1 MGLDAMENPLQV
13 VDPELYDAVCRDL
26 HRQLTR
32 IDLIAAEN
40 YVSAAV
46 LVATGSVM
54 TNKYAEGYPAARYYG
69 GCEWIDVAERL
80 AIERAKQIFG
90 AEHANVQPHC
100 GTQANMAV
108 YFAMLKPGD
117 TIMALDLAHG
127 GHLSHG
133 APKSFCGA
141 LYNVVHYGVSRES
154 ETLDMDQ
161 VRELALKHRPRLI
174 VTGASSYPRF
184 IDFARFGEIAREV
197 GAWLMAD
204 VAHPAGLIAAGLHP
218 SPVPHADFVTA
229 TTHKTM
235 RGPRGGI
242 ILCRGEHAAK
252 IDSQVFPGIQ
262 GGPMM
267 HTIAGKAVA
276 LKEALEPHF
285 AEYQAQILANCQAML
300 GELQNRGH
308 RIVTGG
314 SDNHLFLVDL
324 RSLGMAGRLACQLLD
339 EAGITL
345 NQNLIPFDP
354 RSARET
360 SGIRIGTPAV
370 TTRGMRE
377 PEMLLIA
384 DWIDRV
390 LRRPDDAGL
399 RARLRAEVEDLCL
412 QFPIYTGLSGIFL
425 PELAVRGTGTLPVRP
440 TGGTPVPLA
449 PD

>member
-1 MGLDAMENPLQV
+1 MDNPLQA
-13 VDPELYDAVCRDL
+13 VDPEIYDAVCRDL

-40 YVSAAV
+40 YTSAAV
-46 LVATGSVM
+46 MIATGSVM
-54 TNKYAEGYPAARYYG
+54 TNKYAEGYYGARYYG
-69 GCEWIDVAERL
+69 GCEFVDVAERL

-108 YFAMLKPGD
+108 YFAFLRPGD
-117 TIMALDLAHG
+117 TLMALDLAHG

-141 LYNVVHYGVSRES
+141 LYNVVPYGVSRET
-154 ETLDMDQ
+154 ETIDMDQ
-161 VRELALKHRPRLI
+161 VRELAQRHRPKLI

-184 IDFARFGEIAREV
+184 IDFQRFAEVAREV
-197 GAWLMAD
+197 GAYLMAD

-218 SPVPHADFVTA
+218 TPVPYADFVTA

-242 ILCRGEHAAK
+242 IMCKKEYAAK
-252 IDSQVFPGIQ
+252 VDAQVFPGIQ
-262 GGPMM
+262 GGPLM

-276 LKEALEPHF
+276 LKEALEPDF
-285 AEYQAQILANCQAML
+285 ADYQAQILANCQAML
-300 GELQNRGH
+300 RELQDRGY

-324 RSLGMAGRLACQLLD
+324 RNIGITGRLACQLLD

-354 RSARET
+354 RSAREA

-370 TTRGMRE
+370 TTRGMKE
-377 PEMLLIA
+377 PEMFLIA

-390 LRRPDDAGL
+390 LRRPDDAAL
-399 RARLRAEVEDLCL
+399 RARIRPEVEELCL
-412 QFPIYTGLSGIFL
+412 QFPIYPGLSGIFL
-425 PELAVRGTGTLPVRP
+425 PELAERVG
-440 TGGTPVPLA
+440 A
-449 PD
+449 

>member
-1 MGLDAMENPLQV
+1 MDFEAMNNPLRD
-13 VDPELYDAVCRDL
+13 VDPEIYEAVCRDL

-40 YVSAAV
+40 YTSAAV
-46 LVATGSVM
+46 MVATGSVM

-69 GCEWIDVAERL
+69 GCEFIDVAERL
-80 AIERAKQIFG
+80 AIERARQIFG

-108 YFAMLKPGD
+108 YFAILKPGD
-117 TIMALDLAHG
+117 TIMSLDLAHG

-141 LYNVVHYGVSRES
+141 LYNAVPYGVSRET
-154 ETLDMDQ
+154 ETIDMDQ
-161 VRELALKHRPRLI
+161 VRDLALKHRPKLI

-184 IDFARFGEIAREV
+184 IDFRRFGEIAREV
-197 GAWLMAD
+197 GAHLMAD
-204 VAHPAGLIAAGLHP
+204 IAHPAGLIAAGLHP
-218 SPVPHADFVTA
+218 SPVPHAEFVTA

-242 ILCRGEHAAK
+242 ILCTREHAAK
-252 IDSQVFPGIQ
+252 IDSTVFPGIQ

-276 LKEALEPHF
+276 LKEALNPEF

-300 GELQNRGH
+300 RELAGRSY

-324 RSLGMAGRLACQLLD
+324 RNVGMTGRLASQLLD

-370 TTRGMRE
+370 TTRGMKQ

-390 LRRPDDAGL
+390 LRRPDDADL
-399 RARLRAEVEDLCL
+399 RSGIRTEVEDLCL

-425 PELAVRGTGTLPVRP
+425 PELAVRVG
-440 TGGTPVPLA
+440 A
-449 PD
+449 

>member
-1 MGLDAMENPLQV
+1 MNAGATENPLKA
-13 VDPELYDAVCRDL
+13 VDPEIYEAVRRDL

-32 IDLIAAEN
+32 VDLIAAEN
-40 YVSAAV
+40 YTSIAV
-46 LVATGSVM
+46 LIATGSVM
-54 TNKYAEGYPAARYYG
+54 TNKYAEGYAGARYYG
-69 GCEWIDVAERL
+69 GCEWVDVAERL
-80 AIERAKQIFG
+80 AIERAKRIFG

-108 YFAMLKPGD
+108 YFAILKPGD

-141 LYNVVHYGVSRES
+141 LYNIVPYGVNRET
-154 ETLDMDQ
+154 EMIDMDQ
-161 VRELALKHRPRLI
+161 VRDLALRHRPKLI

-184 IDFARFGEIAREV
+184 IDFKAFGEIAREV
-197 GAWLMAD
+197 GAYLMAD
-204 VAHPAGLIAAGLHP
+204 IAHPAGLIAAGLHP

-242 ILCRGEHAAK
+242 IMCKAEYAARV
-252 IDSQVFPGIQ
+252 DAQVFPGIQ
-262 GGPMM
+262 GGPLM

-276 LKEALEPHF
+276 LKEALSPDF

-300 GELQNRGH
+300 HELARRGY

-324 RSLGMAGRLACQLLD
+324 RSIGMTGRLACQLLD

-370 TTRGMRE
+370 TTRGMKE

-384 DWIDRV
+384 DWIDQV
-390 LRRPDDAGL
+390 LRRPDDAAL
-399 RARLRAEVEDLCL
+399 RARIRNEVEELCL
-412 QFPIYTGLSGIFL
+412 QFPIYTGLSDML
-425 PELAVRGTGTLPVRP
+425 VPEPVESV
-440 TGGTPVPLA
+440 GA
-449 PD
+449 

>member
-1 MGLDAMENPLQV
+1 MESPLQV
-13 VDPELYDAVCRDL
+13 ADPEIYEAVRRDL

-32 IDLIAAEN
+32 VDLIAAEN
-40 YVSAAV
+40 YTSVAV
-46 LVATGSVM
+46 LTATGSVM
-54 TNKYAEGYPAARYYG
+54 TNKYAEGYPGARYYG
-69 GCEWIDVAERL
+69 GCEWVDVAERL
-80 AIERAKQIFG
+80 AVERAKQIFG

-108 YFAMLKPGD
+108 YFAILKPGD

-141 LYNVVHYGVSRES
+141 LYHIIPYGVSRET
-154 ETLDMDQ
+154 ETIDTDQ
-161 VRELALKHRPRLI
+161 VRELALKHRPKLI

-184 IDFARFGEIAREV
+184 INFQAFAEIAREV
-197 GAWLMAD
+197 GAYLMAD
-204 VAHPAGLIAAGLHP
+204 IAHPAGLIAAGLHP

-242 ILCRGEHAAK
+242 IMCRGEYAARV
-252 IDSQVFPGIQ
+252 DSQVFPGIQ
-262 GGPMM
+262 GGPLM

-276 LKEALEPHF
+276 LKEALSPDF

-300 GELQNRGH
+300 HELAGRGY

-324 RSLGMAGRLACQLLD
+324 RSIGMTGRLACQLLD
-339 EAGITL
+339 QAGITL

-377 PEMLLIA
+377 PEMRLIA
-384 DWIDRV
+384 DWMDQV
-390 LRRPDDAGL
+390 LRRPDDAEL
-399 RARLRAEVEDLCL
+399 RSRIRREVEDLCL
-412 QFPIYTGLSGIFL
+412 QFPIYTGLSDML
-425 PELAVRGTGTLPVRP
+425 VPE
-440 TGGTPVPLA
+440 PLERVGA
-449 PD
+449 